1 MTLIKCNDCGK
12 KISNRANIC
21 PSCGCPVRVEKEE
34 SKVIIYGLSQVGIL
48 GGKLKIYIDGE
59 YVGKVKKGQCLEIP
73 INKDCTI
80 TSKCGIN
87 LSRGKI
93 DIKAGKTTKVKYE
106 YDKLSG
112 ALIPCIVDE
121 VTNTY

>member
-1 MTLIKCNDCGK
+1 M
-12 KISNRANIC
+12 
-21 PSCGCPVRVEKEE
+21 
-34 SKVIIYGLSQVGIL
+34 
-48 GGKLKIYIDGE
+48 
-59 YVGKVKKGQCLEIP
+59 EIP

>member
-1 MTLIKCNDCGK
+1 M
-12 KISNRANIC
+12 
-21 PSCGCPVRVEKEE
+21 
-34 SKVIIYGLSQVGIL
+34 
-48 GGKLKIYIDGE
+48 
-59 YVGKVKKGQCLEIP
+59 EIP

-121 VTNTY
+121 VTNTYWFIILSYPILGFFYVFI

>member
-48 GGKLKIYIDGE
+48 GGKLKIYIDG
-59 YVGKVKKGQCLEIP
+59 
-73 INKDCTI
+73 
-80 TSKCGIN
+80 
-87 LSRGKI
+87 
-93 DIKAGKTTKVKYE
+93 
-106 YDKLSG
+106 
-112 ALIPCIVDE
+112 
-121 VTNTY
+121 